1 MDFSV
6 ILAGDHVVDV
16 VGPTWRKIVKL
27 LPLRHVLR
35 QPGPLLTAPLQ
46 LEGLVSHEESLKGAR
61 EQAVIRA
68 KHSGWVHRIFCGERG
83 AGCWVQKS
91 AFESVPGYGSSTT
104 HSSPAHLTAFPGLG
118 FELPELEQGPL
129 RLRPDFGAGLWNIFR
144 AVAVPICGPVCLP
157 APPAAPWPFW

>member
-1 MDFSV
+1 MHFSV

-61 EQAVIRA
+61 E
-68 KHSGWVHRIFCGERG
+68 
-83 AGCWVQKS
+83 
-91 AFESVPGYGSSTT
+91 
-104 HSSPAHLTAFPGLG
+104 
-118 FELPELEQGPL
+118 
-129 RLRPDFGAGLWNIFR
+129 
-144 AVAVPICGPVCLP
+144 
-157 APPAAPWPFW
+157 